1 MSLLCGTVEEKLFLK
16 KKNNQAIP
24 EKETESKQNEKRP
37 KRKKLRIKGGP
48 LVSSRVSNK
57 SSAKSRKGLK
67 FWGK

>member
-1 MSLLCGTVEEKLFLK
+1 MNLRCVTIMRNSGREIVFE

-48 LVSSRVSNK
+48 LVSSREYQIRV
-57 SSAKSRKGLK
+57 RLRVERG
-67 FWGK
+67 